1 MERLILCGGGHVSL
15 ALAQIGALLDFE
27 VVVLDD
33 RSEFASRERFPMAR
47 EIYCMP
53 FDRGL
58 EAAGHTERD
67 FFAILTRGHAYD
79 KDCLARILRGPWA
92 YVGMIGSRA
101 KVAAVMAALEACLL
115 YTSPSPRD

>member
-79 KDCLARILRGPWA
+79 RECLARILRV
-92 YVGMIGSRA
+92 YSII
-101 KVAAVMAALEACLL
+101 
-115 YTSPSPRD
+115 